1 MGNQPRKEKMNKREK
16 AIWNLV
22 IGVSCILLIVFIN
35 NTLVGLFSK
44 NGSNQSQIKNKNE
57 SFVNHLNMAG
67 DYSLPVNTDLM
78 GLLEKYAINADD
90 IKRKSKEKEISAP
103 TQSRLNNFR
112 EYIKISS
119 KGSKPYSFINGFSMD
134 NQKIKSGKHLLT
146 EIAGNIFSGK
156 SKCKNKSSVFLKD
169 AYFMNDDKAIP
180 FYDFE
185 EIKQNSSYED
195 SNYYYTEV
203 NKNNNLEVYINT
215 NNEVDEY
222 AFEAVCFEPST
233 SPLLQSLNEFEI
245 VLSREREQIFKL
257 SADVNDPTDLS
268 NVIILEGQ
276 VGYNQSKK
284 FKTLVPTSFTNNEST
299 GKTIV
304 EALYQGQTVRIE
316 EGDEIADGKIIKIN
330 RDHFLFEK
338 NGQIDTLKIAKTITR
353 NKRKK

>member
-1 MGNQPRKEKMNKREK
+1 MNKREK

-22 IGVSCILLIVFIN
+22 IGISCILLVVFIN
-35 NTLVGLFSK
+35 STLVGLFSES
-44 NGSNQSQIKNKNE
+44 GSSQSQLKKKNK
-57 SFVNHLNMAG
+57 SFINHLNMAG
-67 DYSLPVNTDLM
+67 DYSLPVNADLM
-78 GLLEKYAINADD
+78 RLLKKYDIDADD
-90 IKRKSKEKEISAP
+90 IKRKSREKEIIAP

-112 EYIKISS
+112 EYIEISS
-119 KGSKPYSFINGFSMD
+119 KGSKPYSFINGFSME
-134 NQKIKSGKHLLT
+134 NQKVKIGKHLLT
-146 EIAGNIFSGK
+146 EIAGNVFSGK
-156 SKCKNKSSVFLKD
+156 SKCQNKSNVFLKD
-169 AYFMNDDKAIP
+169 AYFMNDDETVP

-185 EIKQNSSYED
+185 DVKQNSDYED

-215 NNEVDEY
+215 KDEIDEY

-233 SPLLQSLNEFEI
+233 SPLLQSLNQFEI
-245 VLSREREQIFKL
+245 VLSKERERVFEL

-268 NVIILEGQ
+268 NVVILEGQ

-316 EGDEIADGKIIKIN
+316 EGDEIADGKIIKVN

-338 NGQIDTLKIAKTITR
+338 NGQIDTLKISKTITR
-353 NKRKK
+353 NKRGK